1 MSYQDGWAAIN
12 LEMPDR
18 IPRTEYS
25 AETHW
30 RLVEQVTGIRITKD
44 STEQERLR
52 ASSSFRKAWDYG
64 YRWHVYT
71 DKRALLKCH
80 TSMGHAEYAEGGS
93 DFDTD
98 IQCPF
103 EDPEE
108 LLDFQPQEVYG
119 SLDHRVLV
127 REYNE
132 DYQTCI
138 REGADLVNTT
148 GIYITLVS
156 GLLEIFGWDMMLM
169 ALGID
174 AKAFG
179 ETANRYAAW
188 VQQYF
193 NALADCDAPVITVHD
208 DIVWTSGPF
217 VSPEWYRRYVFPNY
231 KKYFAP
237 LLEAGKKII
246 FTSDGTYTEF
256 LEDIADCGV
265 HGFVMEPTTDLKY
278 AAERFGKT
286 HVLIGNVDTRCLL
299 MGSREDIYRDVKQCI
314 DIGRDCP
321 GYIMA
326 VGNHI
331 PANTPVEKAL
341 YYNEVFEKLRRR

>member
-1 MSYQDGWAAIN
+1 MSYLDGMAAIR
-12 LEMPDR
+12 LEMPDK

-30 RLVEQVTGIRITKD
+30 KLVEKVTGIPVSSHSSKKM
-44 STEQERLR
+44 QQK
-52 ASSSFRKAWDYG
+52 ASISFRNAWDYG
-64 YRWHVYT
+64 YRWHVHTYNYV
-71 DKRALLKCH
+71 LEKCR
-80 TSMGHAEYAEGGS
+80 TSMGHGKYAANGM
-93 DFDTD
+93 DFDPTV
-98 IQCPF
+98 QCPF
-103 EDPEE
+103 EEPEE
-108 LLDFQPQEVYG
+108 LFEFQPKEIYG
-119 SLDHRVLV
+119 FTEHRKLV
-127 REYNE
+127 QEYNE
-132 DYQTCI
+132 DYRNCV
-138 REGADLVNTT
+138 REGSDMVNTT

-193 NALADCDAPVITVHD
+193 DALADCEAQVITVHD
-208 DIVWTSGPF
+208 DITWTSGPF

-237 LLEAGKKII
+237 LREAGKKVL
-246 FTSDGTYTEF
+246 FTSDGAYTEF
-256 LEDIADCGV
+256 LEDIAKCGV
-265 HGFVMEPTTDLKY
+265 SGFVMEPTTDLAF

-286 HVLIGNVDTRCLL
+286 HILIGNVDTRFLL
-299 MGSREDIYRDVKQCI
+299 MGSKEDIYQDVKRCI
-314 DIGRDCP
+314 DIGKRCP

-331 PANTPVEKAL
+331 PANTPVEKAV

>member
-30 RLVEQVTGIRITKD
+30 RLVEQVTGIRITKE

-127 REYNE
+127 RE
-132 DYQTCI
+132 
-138 REGADLVNTT
+138 
-148 GIYITLVS
+148 ITRITRHAS
-156 GLLEIFGWDMMLM
+156 GKEQIWSIPPGS
-169 ALGID
+169 I
-174 AKAFG
+174 
-179 ETANRYAAW
+179 
-188 VQQYF
+188 
-193 NALADCDAPVITVHD
+193 
-208 DIVWTSGPF
+208 
-217 VSPEWYRRYVFPNY
+217 SPWSQGFW
-231 KKYFAP
+231 KF
-237 LLEAGKKII
+237 
-246 FTSDGTYTEF
+246 SDG
-256 LEDIADCGV
+256 I
-265 HGFVMEPTTDLKY
+265 
-278 AAERFGKT
+278 
-286 HVLIGNVDTRCLL
+286 
-299 MGSREDIYRDVKQCI
+299 
-314 DIGRDCP
+314 
-321 GYIMA
+321 
-326 VGNHI
+326 
-331 PANTPVEKAL
+331 
-341 YYNEVFEKLRRR
+341 

>member
-1 MSYQDGWAAIN
+1 MKIEKLNENQIRCTLTHADLAARHLKLSELAYGTEKAKSLFRDMMQQASFDFGFEAEN
-12 LEMPDR
+12 
-18 IPRTEYS
+18 IPLMIEAIPVN
-25 AETHW
+25 AESII
-30 RLVEQVTGIRITKD
+30 LIITK
-44 STEQERLR
+44 
-52 ASSSFRKAWDYG
+52 
-64 YRWHVYT
+64 V
-71 DKRALLKCH
+71 
-80 TSMGHAEYAEGGS
+80 
-93 DFDTD
+93 
-98 IQCPF
+98 

-119 SLDHRVLV
+119 SLDHRGLV

-138 REGADLVNTT
+138 QEGADLVNTT

-286 HVLIGNVDTRCLL
+286 HVLIGNVDTRFLL
-299 MGSREDIYRDVKQCI
+299 MGSREDIYRDVKRCI
-314 DIGRDCP
+314 DIGRECP